1 MAKDGE
7 EGLYFAD
14 INPYDLILL
23 DLMLPKIDGLK
34 VCKQIRENKNNT
46 PILILTARNEV
57 NDRIKGLNSGADFY
71 CDTSFNIIVNLFYK
85 LILTSSSFHFHFVI
99 LIMKIVKVLSWVEG
113 KVVAVSLEILTISP
127 NPGLFFQQI
136 KFQVTS
142 DTRFKAISSLGDLE
156 KGDPIQVEYF
166 EQNGQKTASHIACL
180 TEGETQ
186 G

>member
-1 MAKDGE
+1 M
-7 EGLYFAD
+7 
-14 INPYDLILL
+14 
-23 DLMLPKIDGLK
+23 
-34 VCKQIRENKNNT
+34 
-46 PILILTARNEV
+46 
-57 NDRIKGLNSGADFY
+57 
-71 CDTSFNIIVNLFYK
+71 
-85 LILTSSSFHFHFVI
+85 
-99 LIMKIVKVLSWVEG
+99 
-113 KVVAVSLEILTISP
+113 SLEILTISP